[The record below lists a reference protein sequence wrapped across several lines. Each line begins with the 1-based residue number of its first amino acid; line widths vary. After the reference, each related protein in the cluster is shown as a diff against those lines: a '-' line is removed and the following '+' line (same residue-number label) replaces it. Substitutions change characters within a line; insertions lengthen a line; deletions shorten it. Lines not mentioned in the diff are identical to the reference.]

1 MKCED
6 CKHYV
11 WSWEPPCA
19 LCVFTP
25 KKGYC
30 KRYVPKVENAVEQL
44 RALDAVQACPSCSG
58 VGHYLVGNFDEQCSE
73 CEGTG
78 QA

>member
-1 MKCED
+1 MKCEN

-30 KRYVPKVENAVEQL
+30 KRYVPKVENAVEHL
-44 RALDAVQACPSCSG
+44 RALDEEKCTCPNYPEETDLMCGKHPHFIS
-58 VGHYLVGNFDEQCSE
+58 LRQ
-73 CEGTG
+73 
-78 QA
+78 